1 MGVPGFG
8 ESQARICNEDAEE
21 LLCSLQGSAFS
32 LVSSQRSHAVHAD
45 QFSHNKYPLLLT
57 HRTTQIHLLLLC
69 PTQCLS
75 VKNDDLA
82 RLTHRDHAQEGKCMA
97 SSFLRGRMAFLAVA
111 QALTAVNKSCNRG
124 TQDRSAWRPC
134 RTREPRSFSFE
145 KSRLSLLSSA
155 RGDPQESP
163 GGRLSGGR
171 AVRATGDVQPGEAQH
186 SW

>member
-8 ESQARICNEDAEE
+8 ESKAHICDEDAEH

-124 TQDRSAWRPC
+124 TQDRSAWRSC
-134 RTREPRSFSFE
+134 RTREPRS
-145 KSRLSLLSSA
+145 LLLLWEEPLVFA
-155 RGDPQESP
+155 LFR
-163 GGRLSGGR
+163 
-171 AVRATGDVQPGEAQH
+171 
-186 SW
+186 